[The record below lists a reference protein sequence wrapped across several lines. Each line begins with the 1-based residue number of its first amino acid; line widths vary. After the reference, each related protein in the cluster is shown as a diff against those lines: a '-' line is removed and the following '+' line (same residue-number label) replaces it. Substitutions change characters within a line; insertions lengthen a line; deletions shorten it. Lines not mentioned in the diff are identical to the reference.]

1 MSVLIL
7 ADYDKCGERMYTA
20 ALSSVTERGARM
32 NTGTG
37 KIRAGTAL
45 LLAAGLALTSAD
57 AFADDEAAAAPAT
70 PKTLDRTLDLR
81 PPKITQLYTPRQ
93 LERLIAKMESD
104 NIEEIEVEGARIPP
118 PTFTPRVWPGIAAPF
133 WALFHPTQAWRILAP
148 IPPDQARDIGNQ
160 TFTTEGRLVPLGV
173 PPGDPF
179 KND

>member
-1 MSVLIL
+1 
-7 ADYDKCGERMYTA
+7 
-20 ALSSVTERGARM
+20 M
-32 NTGTG
+32 NTRTG
-37 KIRAGTAL
+37 KIRAGTAF
-45 LLAAGLALTSAD
+45 LLAAGLAFAYGDVL
-57 AFADDEAAAAPAT
+57 ADDAANAAAAP
-70 PKTLDRTLDLR
+70 PKPLDLR
-81 PPKITQLYTPRQ
+81 PPNITQLYTPRQ
-93 LERLIAKMESD
+93 LERLIAKMEAE

-160 TFTTEGRLVPLGV
+160 SFTTEGRLEPLGV